1 MRVHAADRYVAG
13 AAAAAAAPTLDE
25 AMDSAFDATDVS
37 FRVSSAAG
45 DGSTTLGVMFD
56 RKAADGERTLDFR
69 VEARPL
75 GKGAPVKDGGEITLP
90 PADRPAM
97 VKRTL
102 TLPPGTWQVRV
113 VARDRATG
121 QVGSVLHTF
130 EVPAAG
136 EASN

>member
-1 MRVHAADRYVAG
+1 
-13 AAAAAAAPTLDE
+13 
-25 AMDSAFDATDVS
+25 
-37 FRVSSAAG
+37 
-45 DGSTTLGVMFD
+45 MFD

-75 GKGAPVKDGGEITLP
+75 GKGTPVQDGGEITLP

-102 TLPPGTWQVRV
+102 VLPPGTWQARV
-113 VARDRATG
+113 AARDRATG

-136 EASN
+136 AASN

>member
-1 MRVHAADRYVAG
+1 M
-13 AAAAAAAPTLDE
+13 
-25 AMDSAFDATDVS
+25 SA
-37 FRVSSAAG
+37 AAG

-56 RKAADGERTLDFR
+56 RKAADGERTLDLR

-102 TLPPGTWQVRV
+102 ALAPGHLAGARGR
-113 VARDRATG
+113 ARPRDRP
-121 QVGSVLHTF
+121 VGSVLHTF
-130 EVPAAG
+130 EVPAG
-136 EASN
+136 GRRIELRHE